1 MVQGM
6 CSIEI
11 MMPFERWWQK
21 GWLESFGWELW
32 WLLCGKASL
41 METKFVRH
49 HIIIKLQ
56 CHEISAAKD
65 IIIMGPSP
73 YSMFEE
79 CFRVFLSSHILFV
92 LLLLFKK
99 NTLKQTT
106 TSPES
111 RPGRNPT
118 HNILYNIHTN
128 WTIILKSISCNEMMD
143 DFFFFGWIYLDDKVS
158 NTWFLWKE
166 TPQAFLGGMNR
177 HTKSLI

>member
-11 MMPFERWWQK
+11 MMPFELWWQK

-92 LLLLFKK
+92 LLLLFFK

-118 HNILYNIHTN
+118 HNMLYNIHTIGLSSLN
-128 WTIILKSISCNEMMD
+128 QFPAMKWWMNL
-143 DFFFFGWIYLDDKVS
+143 FFWVNLFGW
-158 NTWFLWKE
+158 
-166 TPQAFLGGMNR
+166 
-177 HTKSLI
+177 